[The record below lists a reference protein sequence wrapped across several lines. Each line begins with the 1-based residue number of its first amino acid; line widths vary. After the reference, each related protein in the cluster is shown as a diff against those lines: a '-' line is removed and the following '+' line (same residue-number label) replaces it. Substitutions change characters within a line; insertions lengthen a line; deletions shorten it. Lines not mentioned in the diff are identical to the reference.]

1 MRKTTN
7 TVRAPEHDLSNL
19 VLTDSISRTLLRDD
33 LYIVERHQGTVSS
46 DVPPTAAIV
55 ADADAVFLR
64 PLPYPRADR
73 LIVVHDELSKIGV
86 QLSGVSYET
95 YQAYRNVPAS
105 KLDPLEALRE
115 E

>member
-1 MRKTTN
+1 
-7 TVRAPEHDLSNL
+7 
-19 VLTDSISRTLLRDD
+19 
-33 LYIVERHQGTVSS
+33 
-46 DVPPTAAIV
+46 
-55 ADADAVFLR
+55 
-64 PLPYPRADR
+64 
-73 LIVVHDELSKIGV
+73 VVHDELSKIGV

>member
-1 MRKTTN
+1 VRKTTN

-33 LYIVERHQGTVSS
+33 LYIVERYQGIVSS
-46 DVPPTAAIV
+46 DVPPTV
-55 ADADAVFLR
+55 AVAVAVFLR